1 MNTKLI
7 SEIDFT
13 INKEGHLVFTSAYLL
28 KRGHCCTSGCTNCP
42 YGYKEKADPM
52 IPAEFCDS
60 WETEFEDETSFEDED
75 DL

>member
-13 INKEGHLVFTSAYLL
+13 INEEGNLVFTTAYLL

-42 YGYKEKADPM
+42 YGYNEKTDPM
-52 IPAEFCDS
+52 IPAEFYDS
-60 WETEFEDETSFEDED
+60 WETEFNEEISFEDED